1 MGAIGLGWKGGRGGG
16 GEDGDSSISKYFSVL
31 LSYTTQTKLS
41 SDVLFLMFL
50 LKRSSF
56 LAMSSFLGWGIVIFC
71 VSGWGWGKDS
81 QMCKS
86 PPPRGGR
93 GRRG

>member
-56 LAMSSFLGWGIVIFC
+56 FSHVKLPGMGNCHFLC
-71 VSGWGWGKDS
+71 VRLGVG
-81 QMCKS
+81 
-86 PPPRGGR
+86 
-93 GRRG
+93 